1 LGAPRRAD
9 IRAQSAARKKFI
21 GIMMDTQ
28 GPAIRTGDLAV
39 PLDLQPGQKFIL
51 TVRGARDLEQH
62 SVDVNYENFINDI
75 NVGDVVLID
84 NGAIEMKVLA
94 KAGNKVE
101 CEVLT
106 EGTLGSRRHI
116 NLPGVKVSLPALTA
130 KDIKDVKL
138 GLELGVDFIALSF
151 VREARDLMQ
160 LKELFEAGKMPPL
173 VIAKIEDQ
181 QAVANLESIVRE
193 SDAVMVARGDLGIE
207 IPYEELPI
215 VQRRIVKTCL
225 KHGKP
230 VIVATHMLE
239 SMIESPMPTR
249 AEVTD
254 VANAIYEETDA
265 IMLSGETT
273 VGKYPLK
280 CIEVF
285 DKHRHAHRA
294 QRQRAIPRRGG
305 TDQRAAEA
313 REERRRDGQR
323 TQGRG
328 AARLHAARSHGH
340 LRLVDAPALL
350 AGLCNVRQRKDRPS
364 TDLELWP
371 FPARRV
377 MARYATGGRGGSVY
391 HVTTLADSGPGSFR
405 DAVSRGG
412 RTIVFDVGGYIT
424 LYSAVSAASGLTIAG
439 QTAPGGG
446 IGLMG
451 NELSFYGENNIIC
464 RHFRVR
470 QGGSST
476 GSSAINI
483 GAAAAL
489 ANNMIFDHISV
500 EFGQWDSIDAV
511 HTRPSRCKI
520 PSSPIPS
527 TSSSA
532 RTSRVSMLTW
542 YGNLWVNA
550 HNRQPL
556 ARRTRSISTMS
567 SMIIRPLTRSA
578 TPRGALTMTSSI
590 IISSSDLPAP
600 PDAG

>member
-1 LGAPRRAD
+1 MQRGNLRKTKIIATLGPATDSAEMIGKLMDAGVNIFRLNMSHAPHDWVRRVVPD
-9 IRAQSAARKKFI
+9 IRTQSAARKKFV

-28 GPAIRTGDLAV
+28 GPAIRTGDIAV

-51 TVRGARDLEQH
+51 TVRGERDLEQH

-160 LKELFEAGKMPPL
+160 LKELFGDNQPHPL

-181 QAVANLESIVRE
+181 EAIKNLEAIVHE
-193 SDAVMVARGDLGIE
+193 ADGIMVARGDLGIE

-225 KHGKP
+225 RIGRP

-239 SMIESPMPTR
+239 SMISAPMPTR

-254 VANAIYEETDA
+254 VSNAVFEETDA

-285 DKHRHAHRA
+285 DRIARRIERSGSAQFHDLAELTTARQKLVKSAVVMANELKATAILCFTRHGHMAAYAAWMR
-294 QRQRAIPRRGG
+294 PRYSPVFALC
-305 TDQRAAEA
+305 DNAKAANELTLSWGVTSFVTEFDFIEPQNTIETGLKNLTA
-313 REERRRDGQR
+313 
-323 TQGRG
+323 QGRLQKGETVVIIG
-328 AARLHAARSHGH
+328 AISVGTEI
-340 LRLVDAPALL
+340 VDA
-350 AGLCNVRQRKDRPS
+350 VQ
-364 TDLELWP
+364 
-371 FPARRV
+371 
-377 MARYATGGRGGSVY
+377 M
-391 HVTTLADSGPGSFR
+391 
-405 DAVSRGG
+405 
-412 RTIVFDVGGYIT
+412 RTV
-424 LYSAVSAASGLTIAG
+424 
-439 QTAPGGG
+439 
-446 IGLMG
+446 
-451 NELSFYGENNIIC
+451 
-464 RHFRVR
+464 
-470 QGGSST
+470 
-476 GSSAINI
+476 
-483 GAAAAL
+483 
-489 ANNMIFDHISV
+489 
-500 EFGQWDSIDAV
+500 
-511 HTRPSRCKI
+511 
-520 PSSPIPS
+520 
-527 TSSSA
+527 
-532 RTSRVSMLTW
+532 
-542 YGNLWVNA
+542 
-550 HNRQPL
+550 
-556 ARRTRSISTMS
+556 
-567 SMIIRPLTRSA
+567 
-578 TPRGALTMTSSI
+578 
-590 IISSSDLPAP
+590 
-600 PDAG
+600 